1 MNKHGEIMSKTIV
14 VPVDGSKHSK
24 KALEFACEYASKFDA
39 SLHLLH
45 IAQPLHHDRT
55 LVLGAAAVT
64 IHASREELEKAGE
77 QIIEAA
83 KEVAVQLG
91 CKNVKTEIEGGDPAE
106 VIVETAKSEGADM
119 IVIGSRGLSNISG
132 LLMGSV
138 SHKVNHLAPC
148 TCVTVR

>member
-1 MNKHGEIMSKTIV
+1 M
-14 VPVDGSKHSK
+14 
-24 KALEFACEYASKFDA
+24 
-39 SLHLLH
+39 
-45 IAQPLHHDRT
+45 
-55 LVLGAAAVT
+55 T

-83 KEVAVQLG
+83 KEVAVQHG

-138 SHKVNHLAPC
+138 SHKVTSMAKSPVL
-148 TCVTVR
+148 VV